1 DPEFVG
7 GLADAMGVARQRA
20 LDRGALALAAGQVD
34 GDHFLV
40 AVRGRQAGLRG
51 QLLGESIVHAA
62 QVQQRD
68 PGRRPGRQVGQVAG
82 IVEDPGL
89 PVGGAQ
95 RALECRVVTTGTGPE
110 MDQGM
115 GAGARHAGLLRASSP
130 RDAVLVVVTSPTRPV
145 AGAGQHGLARAQHGA
160 AGNVR
165 ELINRVREAGRRL
178 HHWPTVRLAWTVTP
192 CWTRAA
198 APLFCAITMMTA
210 AALPEPFIALDM
222 LNVPALAVAVPPL
235 PPAPPAPPQDEA
247 SPLPPLLLAVLAPPV
262 AEASLVD
269 EVSACAWLSTVDAPA
284 PRSRERLRA
293 SASAPA
299 ADSPAAAA
307 SVALPESPER

>member
-1 DPEFVG
+1 
-7 GLADAMGVARQRA
+7 
-20 LDRGALALAAGQVD
+20 
-34 GDHFLV
+34 
-40 AVRGRQAGLRG
+40 
-51 QLLGESIVHAA
+51 
-62 QVQQRD
+62 
-68 PGRRPGRQVGQVAG
+68 
-82 IVEDPGL
+82 PGL

-145 AGAGQHGLARAQHGA
+145 AGAVQHGLARAQHGA

-165 ELINRVREAGRRL
+165 ELINRVGEAGRRL
-178 HHWPTVRLAWTVTP
+178 HHWPTVRLAWTVTT

-222 LNVPALAVAVPPL
+222 LNVPALAVAVPPSPPGPPLPPVPLPAVASPPLPL

-269 EVSACAWLSTVDAPA
+269 EVSAC
-284 PRSRERLRA
+284 
-293 SASAPA
+293 
-299 ADSPAAAA
+299 
-307 SVALPESPER
+307 VALPESPERWLQALESPPSPPSPPAPAPPTAAPPTPAPPAPPAPPAASPALLAT